1 MRKQNIVQYKFIS
14 WKFEKIKKEE
24 EEDDEILF
32 GTNPFFKLVAL
43 ILYDMHENRQ
53 NWKQICQSFD
63 SWKWREVVD
72 EKHAQIEDADDLWNE
87 IKAEIGEQSA
97 EIVIPLL
104 NMASDTTQMDAKLQE
119 ALKKYS

>member
-1 MRKQNIVQYKFIS
+1 
-14 WKFEKIKKEE
+14 
-24 EEDDEILF
+24 
-32 GTNPFFKLVAL
+32 
-43 ILYDMHENRQ
+43 MHENRQ

>member
-43 ILYDMHENRQ
+43 ILVDMHENRQ
-53 NWKQICQSFD
+53 SWKQICQSFD
-63 SWKWREVVD
+63 SWNWREVVD
-72 EKHAQIEDADDLWNE
+72 EKHA
-87 IKAEIGEQSA
+87 
-97 EIVIPLL
+97 
-104 NMASDTTQMDAKLQE
+104 
-119 ALKKYS
+119 